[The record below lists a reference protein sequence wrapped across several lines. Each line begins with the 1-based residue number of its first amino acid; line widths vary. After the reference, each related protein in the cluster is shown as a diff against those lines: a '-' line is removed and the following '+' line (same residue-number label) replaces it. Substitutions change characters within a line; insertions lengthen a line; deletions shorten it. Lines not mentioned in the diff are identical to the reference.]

1 MNNVEGKVVVITGAS
16 SGIGEQTA
24 RSLVAEGARVVLSAR
39 REDRLASL
47 AAELGEDNA
56 AYLASDVSK
65 LEDMQ
70 ALVAEFID
78 PLVVELAPERFGRVD
93 VLFANAG
100 IMPAGPMSAMDHAG
114 WMAQVD
120 INVKGV
126 LNAMAAVLPD
136 FTGQRRGHI
145 IATSSVAGT
154 TLVPYNAVYCGTKH
168 FVRAMLS
175 SFRSE
180 SVMEGTN
187 IRTTVIYPGKIATEL
202 LNSAAEGPG
211 KEAARKAYAAEAIPA
226 GAIAD
231 AVLYA
236 VGQPDSVDVSD
247 IVVRPT
253 AEA

>member
-1 MNNVEGKVVVITGAS
+1 
-16 SGIGEQTA
+16 
-24 RSLVAEGARVVLSAR
+24 
-39 REDRLASL
+39 
-47 AAELGEDNA
+47 
-56 AYLASDVSK
+56 
-65 LEDMQ
+65 MQ
-70 ALVAEFID
+70 ALVA
-78 PLVVELAPERFGRVD
+78 LAKERFGRVD

-100 IMPAGPMSAMDHAG
+100 IMPAGPMSAMDYTG

-120 INVKGV
+120 VNVKGV

-136 FTGQRRGHI
+136 FTGQKRGHI

-175 SFRSE
+175 SFRTE

>member
-1 MNNVEGKVVVITGAS
+1 MNNIEGKVVVITGAS

-70 ALVAEFID
+70 ALVA
-78 PLVVELAPERFGRVD
+78 LAKERFGRVD

-120 INVKGV
+120 VNVKGV

-175 SFRSE
+175 SFRTE